1 MYLAV
6 ELHTAYAYAYLLA
19 VADEF
24 GVQLRES
31 DYGLVRHRHERI
43 LLLLIGHVYWSRYGD
58 KYGFVLVIDEVLQ
71 VFWLVR
77 WLFFGFNFLKYH
89 GLSVLLSLIE

>member
-19 VADEF
+19 VANKV

-31 DYGLVRHRHERI
+31 DYALMRHRHERI

-58 KYGFVLVIDEVLQ
+58 KYGFVLVIDEVIQ
-71 VFWLVR
+71 VFGLVC